1 MSGNDYLKFMTEQI
15 VSYIDLSP
23 EERKKKHNKKKND
36 KVVTNRWFGIVP
48 FAYRA
53 WRKKG

>member
-15 VSYIDLSP
+15 VSYIDLPP
-23 EERKKKHNKKKND
+23 EERKKKHNEKKSNKI
-36 KVVTNRWFGIVP
+36 VANRWFGILP
-48 FAYRA
+48 FAYRT